1 VVACD
6 WEACALGPTEADIG
20 WWLMFDRTSF
30 EELGATRME
39 GFPTREEMIVLY
51 EQASGREVR
60 NAHYWEVFA
69 LLRYAAIMIPLAD
82 RMVDAG
88 LIPAAANVS
97 VANNVTGGLA
107 TLLGLDNPTPV
118 GAAGF

>member
-1 VVACD
+1 
-6 WEACALGPTEADIG
+6 
-20 WWLMFDRTSF
+20 MFDRTSF

-107 TLLGLDNPTPV
+107 VLLGLDNPNPV